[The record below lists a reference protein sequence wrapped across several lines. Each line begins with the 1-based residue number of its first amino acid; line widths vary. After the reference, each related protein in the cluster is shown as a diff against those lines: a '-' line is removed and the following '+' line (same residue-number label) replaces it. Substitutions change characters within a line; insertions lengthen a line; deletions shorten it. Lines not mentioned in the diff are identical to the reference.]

1 MPNAIYDGSGLKE
14 HARPEKVKGSGS
26 EFNVAAHALRGIA
39 SMMVFIAHILGG
51 TAEHIYARFPNYVD
65 LIQAPWF
72 LGRWA
77 VGLFF
82 VISGFVIL
90 PSVLRYTPR
99 EFAWRRFMRLYP
111 LFFFCSLLFIVLNA
125 ATNAYPKTNT
135 IEAILGGL
143 LFLNLLT
150 GTEQLTPN
158 AWSLTFEVIFYIFT
172 CVAVYFWVRKRNVP
186 IALILAAAALLFML
200 RYPVATYFLFGVIIR
215 VFYDYLY
222 KGTPKLPVYGPMAI
236 EAALLVTAIVSGS
249 MYQFVNAP
257 VDLGV
262 PVAYLIMAST
272 VSYFLLAVGPNS
284 LSSKMLN
291 YKPLLYLGSVSY
303 SLYLVHPYTYFA
315 CRKLFEKFNLF
326 GENWLVSIGL
336 FFLFATPITLAAT
349 HVVHLALE
357 RGPYN
362 WVFHQRIYRKPAI
375 GGEQKNAL

>member
-1 MPNAIYDGSGLKE
+1 MPNTIFDSSGLKSR
-14 HARPEKVKGSGS
+14 ARPGKLAGS

-39 SMMVFIAHILGG
+39 SMMVFMAHILGG
-51 TAEHIYARFPNYVD
+51 TAEHIYERFPNYVE

-111 LFFFCSLLFIVLNA
+111 LFFFCSLVFIVLNA
-125 ATNAYPKTNT
+125 ATNAYPKTNS
-135 IEAILGGL
+135 IEAVFGGL

-172 CVAVYFWVRKRNVP
+172 CVSVFFWVRKRNVA
-186 IALILAAAALLFML
+186 ITLILAIAAVLFML
-200 RYPVATYFLFGVIIR
+200 RYPAAIYFFFGVVIRIFYNYQYKKNRQWSVFWSRAAETILFII
-215 VFYDYLY
+215 
-222 KGTPKLPVYGPMAI
+222 
-236 EAALLVTAIVSGS
+236 AIVSGS

-257 VDLGV
+257 VDLGE
-262 PVAYLIMAST
+262 PLAYLIMAST
-272 VSYFLLAVGPNS
+272 VAYFLLAVGPDS
-284 LSSKMLN
+284 LSGKILN
-291 YKPLLYLGSVSY
+291 YRPLLYLGTVSY

-326 GENWLVSIGL
+326 GENWLASISL
-336 FFLFATPITLAAT
+336 FIFVATPITLALT
-349 HVVHLALE
+349 HVVHLAFE

-362 WVFHQRIYRKPAI
+362 WVFHQRVYRKPTV
-375 GGEQKNAL
+375 GSEQKSAL

>member
-1 MPNAIYDGSGLKE
+1 MPNTIYDSSGLKAQ
-14 HARPEKVKGSGS
+14 ARTKIVKGSGS

-39 SMMVFIAHILGG
+39 SMMVFVAHILGG
-51 TAEHIYARFPNYVD
+51 TAEHIYEKFPNYVA

-111 LFFFCSLLFIVLNA
+111 LFFFCSLVFIVLNT
-125 ATNAYPKTNT
+125 ATNAYPKTNS
-135 IEAILGGL
+135 IEAVFGGL

-172 CVAVYFWVRKRNVP
+172 CVSVYFWVRKRNVV
-186 IALILAAAALLFML
+186 IALILAVVALLFML
-200 RYPVATYFLFGVIIR
+200 RYPAAIYFFFGVVIR
-215 VFYDYLY
+215 IFYDHLY
-222 KGTPKLPVYGPMAI
+222 KENRQWPIHGSRAA
-236 EAALLVTAIVSGS
+236 EAALFVIAIVSGS

-257 VDLGV
+257 IDLGV
-262 PVAYLIMAST
+262 PLAHLIMTST
-272 VSYFLLAVGPNS
+272 IAYFLLAVGPNS
-284 LSSKMLN
+284 LSGEILN
-291 YKPLLYLGSVSY
+291 YRPLLYLGTVSY
-303 SLYLVHPYTYFA
+303 SLYLIHPYTYFA
-315 CRKLFEKFNLF
+315 CRKLFEKFHLF
-326 GENWLVSIGL
+326 GENWLVSMSL
-336 FFLFATPITLAAT
+336 FILVATPVTLAAT
-349 HVVHLALE
+349 HIVHLVFE

-362 WVFHQRIYRKPAI
+362 WVFHQRVYQKPAI
-375 GGEQKNAL
+375 SSEQKNAP